1 MPEQRE
7 DPPPVRPLSL
17 LTQLRPMRRSLALL
31 ALVAL
36 AACGGQARPGP
47 TGFAFQAQ
55 PEPPRTRVALLL
67 PLSGQQAALGRAMQQ
82 AAELALFENGNP
94 GVDFILQDT
103 RGTTGGAAEAAR
115 SAISEGARII
125 VGPLT
130 ASEASAV
137 SVPARS
143 ARVPVLA
150 FTNDSAQGGAG
161 IWTLGVTPA
170 QQVRRV
176 VGAAASGG
184 ARRIGLGAPDDAFG
198 RALAR
203 SLREVANE
211 LSLPPPTIALHP
223 TRNEPGAAA
232 RELAASVGADGLDA
246 VIIGYAGPAARVY
259 AAGLVTG
266 GLPVPPLRILGHA
279 LWAQDGGLAN
289 EVALQGATFAAPD
302 PRARSRF
309 EQRFEAAFGQRPPR
323 LAGVAYDAAGI
334 AARAVTSGAE
344 IGGGDVFVGAD
355 GPIRLMQDGTAL
367 RGLALF
373 RIEPS
378 GDATVIDPAPLPGAA
393 GF

>member
-1 MPEQRE
+1 M
-7 DPPPVRPLSL
+7 RPLSL
-17 LTQLRPMRRSLALL
+17 LTRLRPMRRSFAPLFV
-31 ALVAL
+31 LVAL
-36 AACGGQARPGP
+36 AACTGQPRSGP
-47 TGFAFQAQ
+47 QTGQPFAYQAQ

-67 PLSGQQAALGRAMQQ
+67 PLSGAQAPLGRAMQQ

-94 GVDFILQDT
+94 SVDFVVQDT
-103 RGTTGGAAEAAR
+103 RSSTGGAAEAAR
-115 SAISEGARII
+115 SAIGGGARII

-137 SVPARS
+137 SVPARA
-143 ARVPVLA
+143 ARIPVLA
-150 FTNDSAQGGAG
+150 FTNDAAQAG
-161 IWTLGVTPA
+161 PGLWTLGVTPA

-176 VGAAASGG
+176 VGAAASAGV
-184 ARRIGLGAPDDAFG
+184 RRIGLGAPDDAFG

-223 TRNEPGAAA
+223 VRNEPGAAA
-232 RELAASVGADGLDA
+232 RELAATVGADGLDA

-259 AAGLVTG
+259 AAGLVAG
-266 GLPVPPLRILGHA
+266 GLPVPPLRIMGHA

-302 PRARSRF
+302 PQARTRF
-309 EQRFEAAFGQRPPR
+309 ERRFEAAYGQHPPR

-334 AARAVTSGAE
+334 AARAVANSNGE
-344 IGGGDVFVGAD
+344 VGNGDIFVGAD
-355 GPIRLMQDGTAL
+355 GPIRLMQDGAAL

-378 GDATVIDPAPLPGAA
+378 GDPTVIDPAPLPGAA
-393 GF
+393 AF

>member
-1 MPEQRE
+1 M
-7 DPPPVRPLSL
+7 RPLSL

-36 AACGGQARPGP
+36 AACGGQPRPGP
-47 TGFAFQAQ
+47 QTGFAFQAQ

-94 GVDFILQDT
+94 GVDFVLQDT

-115 SAISEGARII
+115 SAISDGARII

-130 ASEASAV
+130 AAEASAV
-137 SVPARS
+137 SVSARS

-150 FTNDSAQGGAG
+150 FTNDAAQGGAG
-161 IWTLGVTPA
+161 IWTMGVTPA

-176 VGAAASGG
+176 VGAAASAG
-184 ARRIGLGAPDDAFG
+184 ARRIGLGARDDAFG
-198 RALAR
+198 RALAQA
-203 SLREVANE
+203 LREVANE

-223 TRNEPGAAA
+223 ARNEPGAAA
-232 RELAASVGADGLDA
+232 RELAATVGPEGLDA

-259 AAGLVTG
+259 AAGLVAG

-289 EVALQGATFAAPD
+289 EAALQGATFAAPD

-309 EQRFEAAFGQRPPR
+309 EQRFESAFGQRPPR

-334 AARAVTSGAE
+334 AARAVVSNNGDVA
-344 IGGGDVFVGAD
+344 GGDVFAGAD

-373 RIEPS
+373 RMEPS
-378 GDATVIDPAPLPGAA
+378 GDATVIDPAPMPGAA